1 MQKKSKRYID
11 SIDFRHLPPIG
22 QRIIKTSV
30 AVFICL
36 LIYALRGYE
45 GQDMRAESAIAAIIC
60 MQPYIS
66 TTRQYALNRL
76 AGSFIGA
83 GWGLLLLFL
92 LYTFPVLGA
101 NRIILFLLMSCGVM
115 LSLYTSVLI
124 HKTDSSALSA
134 IIFLWLVISFPD
146 IESPLLL
153 TANRILDLLIGIL
166 AAIAVNA
173 FHLPRTRNPQYVFF
187 VRSKD
192 LIPDRFS
199 QVSPSVLFRL
209 NALHNNGA
217 KICLI
222 SEHAPAFFTMQMN
235 AVKPNIPLIVM
246 DGAALYNIDENAF
259 VHVETIAPADSAPLM
274 CRLESEELSFFVYTV
289 HHNRTCIFHHG
300 DMRKEE
306 TEVYSRMRSSPYRS
320 YFDEEIY
327 NAEEIVSLKIIA
339 GNDSIGDIEQY
350 LAAVLPDTLR
360 CCRRPQAGSKNSSA
374 LYIYSADAT
383 VEKTGKRL
391 MEMLRADEPG
401 LIPEEIR
408 SRTGYRSELDALRL
422 LHRIE
427 RLYEPVSF
435 FRKHPEKKKSE
446 KPS

>member
-11 SIDFRHLPPIG
+11 SIDCRHLPPIG

-153 TANRILDLLIGIL
+153 AANRILDLLIGIL

-222 SEHAPAFFTMQMN
+222 SEHAPAFFTLQMN
-235 AVKPNIPLIVM
+235 AVNPNIPLIVM
-246 DGAALYNIDENAF
+246 DGAAIYNISENAYM
-259 VHVETIAPADSAPLM
+259 HTETISIRDSSFM
-274 CRLESEELSFFVYTV
+274 IGRLNAENISFFIYTV
-289 HHNRTCIFHHG
+289 HRNRTCIFHHG
-300 DMRKEE
+300 DLRPEE
-306 TEVYSRMRSSPYRS
+306 QQVYDRMRSSPYRS
-320 YFDEEIY
+320 YMDEEIF
-327 NAEEIVSLKIIA
+327 NTEEIVYLKIIFK
-339 GNDSIGDIEQY
+339 NDRIHVMENQLKKI
-350 LAAVLPDTLR
+350 LPKTLR
-360 CCRRPQAGSKNSSA
+360 YVRRPQAGSEEVSA
-374 LYIYSADAT
+374 LYIYSSEAT
-383 VEKTGKRL
+383 VENARTRL
-391 MEMLRADEPG
+391 MKQLRAGEPG
-401 LIPEEIR
+401 LVSEEIV

-422 LHRIE
+422 LHTIE
-427 RLYEPVSF
+427 TLYEPVSF
-435 FRKHPEKKKSE
+435 FRKHPQKRKRKKI
-446 KPS
+446 